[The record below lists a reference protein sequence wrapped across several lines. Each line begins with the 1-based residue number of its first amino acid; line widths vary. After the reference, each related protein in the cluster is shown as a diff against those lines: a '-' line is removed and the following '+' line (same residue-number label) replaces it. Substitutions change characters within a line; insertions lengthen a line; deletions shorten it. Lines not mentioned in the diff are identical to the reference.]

1 MRGKPCQLA
10 MVLCA
15 LLFFVPVGYVAPG
28 MMSYQGRLTNAAGT
42 PVTGTLSMTFRLYD
56 DASGGN
62 LLWEESH
69 PGVTP
74 VLEITGGADL
84 SERFDVRPER
94 DCLPAPGMLV
104 SIDAQRPGGL
114 SISKEAY
121 DRKIAG
127 IISGAGGINPGMLMG
142 QKGTKADGASPVAL
156 NGRVYCWADASTG
169 PIEPGD
175 LLTSSDTHGHAMRAS
190 DCTKARGA
198 ILGKAMSRLK
208 TGRGLVLV
216 LVTLQ

>member
-1 MRGKPCQLA
+1 MIKFFSADRTEATVIPGAAQRRPGIQKIRRSAWIPSFRGNDEKILDH
-10 MVLCA
+10 
-15 LLFFVPVGYVAPG
+15 
-28 MMSYQGRLTNAAGT
+28 R
-42 PVTGTLSMTFRLYD
+42 
-56 DASGGN
+56 
-62 LLWEESH
+62 
-69 PGVTP
+69 

-84 SERFDVRPER
+84 SEWFDVRPER